1 MQAQEDSIINQS
13 SLLLGAE
20 PCRINPVIVPSRF
33 ELDDTRQMS
42 DLKALGIN
50 CARAEEKRIR
60 LRFLDRLAA
69 PFEPSRAA

>member
-1 MQAQEDSIINQS
+1 MSMAS
-13 SLLLGAE
+13 SKAF
-20 PCRINPVIVPSRF
+20 RILS
-33 ELDDTRQMS
+33 LDGGGN